1 MTIASW
7 KKATKKDVSIELL
20 SQLLESN
27 REESL
32 RDLFVVDDN
41 SKKRKTIDEW
51 EQKRIDLQL
60 QSCYSLNRMNEKE
73 KTGCRM

>member
-7 KKATKKDVSIELL
+7 KKTTKKDVSIELL

-41 SKKRKTIDEW
+41 SKNRKRVDEW
-51 EQKRIDLQL
+51 EQKRIDWEL
-60 QSCYSLNRMNEKE
+60 QSCCSLDGKNEKE
-73 KTGCRM
+73 KTGCR